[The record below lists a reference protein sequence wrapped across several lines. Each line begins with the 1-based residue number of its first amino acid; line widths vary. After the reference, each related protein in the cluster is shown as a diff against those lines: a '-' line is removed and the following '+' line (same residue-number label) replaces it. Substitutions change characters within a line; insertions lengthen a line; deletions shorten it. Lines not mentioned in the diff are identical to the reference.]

1 VAIHSEKQSVP
12 ILMYHSIS
20 APASSGFR
28 ACTVSPALFD
38 EHVSYLRQ
46 CQYTSVTVTQFAQA
60 IARGGQGLPERPV
73 ILTFDDGYT
82 DFYTH
87 ALPILQ
93 KHGFT
98 ATLYIPTAF
107 VGGTCGW
114 LQFANERYRPIL
126 TWTQLAE
133 ISASG
138 IECGAHSHTHPPLN
152 MLPPSVAR
160 DEIVR
165 SKELLEDHL
174 HQEVLSFAYPFGYY
188 NTQVRQIV
196 QAVGFSSACA
206 IRRTLSSLH
215 DNPYTL
221 ARLAITPDTRLNDL
235 ATALATG
242 RGPLISSYLRQ
253 VRGQLRQ
260 DAQSI
265 FGKLWYGRS
274 APTLNKETV
283 LK

>member
-1 VAIHSEKQSVP
+1 MAIHSEKQRIPV
-12 ILMYHSIS
+12 LMYHSIS

-28 ACTVSPALFD
+28 ACTVSPITFD
-38 EHVSYLRQ
+38 EHLSYLQQR
-46 CQYTSVTVTQFAQA
+46 QYTSITVTQFAQA

-87 ALPILQ
+87 ALPAL
-93 KHGFT
+93 HSYGFT

-107 VGGTCGW
+107 VGKTSRW
-114 LQFANERYRPIL
+114 LRYANERNRPLL

-152 MLPPSVAR
+152 MVPPAVAR

-165 SKELLEDHL
+165 SKALLEDHL
-174 HQEVLSFAYPFGYY
+174 HQQIMSFAYPFGYY
-188 NTQVRQIV
+188 NAQVCQMV
-196 QAVGFSSACA
+196 QAAGFTSACA
-206 IRRTLSSLH
+206 IRRALSSIY

-221 ARLAITPDTRLNDL
+221 ARLTITPDTHIEDL
-235 ATALATG
+235 AAALANG
-242 RGPLISSYLRQ
+242 HGPLIASPLKQ
-253 VRGQLRQ
+253 VRGRLRR
-260 DAQSI
+260 DAQSLY
-265 FGKLWYGRS
+265 GKLWHRQNTS
-274 APTLNKETV
+274 VLEKEIS
-283 LK
+283 LR